1 MIADKLD
8 YNPEKM
14 EIVQLSND
22 AYHFLAFK
30 EPCLDEDN
38 MDEVEEFKE
47 QFPYGFKIEP
57 DVESVEDSD
66 LVECKVIPICES
78 STPFT
83 HYKLEGD
90 WWKLEFYYNEDK
102 TKAYYRMYD
111 MYRGRFLDYGW
122 NDVIIN
128 QYGHP
133 EIRPKGCIFPLCGK
147 FWIKY

>member
-38 MDEVEEFKE
+38 MDEVKELKE
-47 QFPYGFKIEP
+47 QFPYGFKIEQ
-57 DVESVEDSD
+57 DIEFVENSD
-66 LVECKVIPICES
+66 LIECKIIPICES

-83 HYKLEGD
+83 HYKTDGSWFKDEY
-90 WWKLEFYYNEDK
+90 YYNEDK
-102 TKAYYRMYD
+102 TKAYYRIYD
-111 MYRGRFLDYGW
+111 MHSGRFLDFGW

-128 QYGHP
+128 KYGHP
-133 EIRPKGCIFPLCGK
+133 EIRPGKSIFPLWGK
-147 FWIKY
+147 LWSKY

>member
-47 QFPYGFKIEP
+47 QFLYGFKFEPDIEP
-57 DVESVEDSD
+57 VEDSD
-66 LVECKVIPICES
+66 LVECKVIPICEC

-83 HYKLEGD
+83 HYKLEGT

-111 MYRGRFLDYGW
+111 MYSGRFLDYGW

-128 QYGHP
+128 KSGHP
-133 EIRPKGCIFPLCGK
+133 EIRPKGCIFPLWGK
-147 FWIKY
+147 SWIKY